1 MHRRLNLQIKQGVLP
16 GPNLVMKK
24 NRDRI
29 IQILTIGSLIFIFA
43 LSELFALEVPP
54 LKGRVNDYAGILS
67 SATTR
72 QLEGILGD
80 LEKTDSTQIAVLT
93 IPSLEGEVL
102 EQFSIKVADQWK
114 IGRADFDNGAILLIA
129 LKERKIRIEVGY
141 GLEGSLTDLVAGRI
155 IRDVIAPQF
164 KAGNFDQGVINGVQ
178 AMIGVVRGEYTSGEK
193 IPPGKG
199 RQQKD
204 SSPGFG
210 GLIAFLFF
218 ISMLG
223 RLRRPVGIAAGG
235 VLAPLAAFLFFNLS
249 FIWILLSI
257 PIGVLA
263 GFILSHLGS
272 PLMHGHGYH
281 RSGGMGGGGF
291 SSGGF
296 SGGGGGFGGGGASG
310 GW

>member
-1 MHRRLNLQIKQGVLP
+1 
-16 GPNLVMKK
+16 MKK
-24 NRDRI
+24 NKRDRI
-29 IQILTIGSLIFIFA
+29 IQILAIGSLIFIFG
-43 LSELFALEVPP
+43 LPELWALEVPP
-54 LKGRVNDYAGILS
+54 LEGRVNDHAGILS
-67 SATTR
+67 SATIE

-80 LEKTDSTQIAVLT
+80 LEITDSTQIVVLT

-114 IGRADFDNGAILLIA
+114 IGQADFDNGAILLVA

-141 GLEGSLTDLVAGRI
+141 GLEGSLTDLAAGRI

-164 KAGNFDQGVINGVQ
+164 KAGNFDQGIINGVQ
-178 AMIGVVRGEYTSGEK
+178 AMIGVVRGEYRSDEK

-199 RQQKD
+199 RQQED
-204 SSPGFG
+204 SSSGFG
-210 GLIAFLFF
+210 GLITFLFF

-223 RLRRPVGIAAGG
+223 RLRRPLGIAAGG
-235 VLAPLAAFLFFNLS
+235 ILAPLAAFLFFNFS

-257 PIGVLA
+257 PIGLLA

-272 PLMHGHGYH
+272 PVMNGHGYH
-281 RSGGMGGGGF
+281 RSGGIGGGGF